1 MMIIVAILLFIL
13 VIKLFKKYNWE
24 ALLHP
29 AFWFSFAWAI
39 ALISYFFIDLVGAVP
54 IKNPELLNELMIL
67 LIVTVVAFLTFT
79 TIPLP
84 SRQSRPKVVNLAPVL
99 PVPYILFALV
109 GLGGALVNWI
119 GLGATLAYNDNI
131 RQQWLYKIPQITVI
145 TWYFYFLSY
154 PVAFI
159 SGRTWMVCQIMG
171 FPISAK
177 KIFKF
182 LLPLLSGFF
191 WSIGTGGRQ
200 ALGLILLYFVVGGA
214 FGIGWVISNG
224 YLISKV
230 SMIRIAKKGM
240 VFFVVFALFIGIT
253 GLSRAKQQGATASAF
268 DEIWYIAPVGQL
280 VSYMGLTIATHQAYG
295 DPQRRDLSKTG
306 PVSLAGLQDFGIRY
320 IMGWKPL
327 TVEDTNPERFLA
339 GSGQVL
345 ASATRDVFYDLQA
358 DFGFTGA
365 ILAVILL
372 VLISCVLFDYTRHIG
387 YDRIIKLA
395 PLVMMIMFWGY
406 SHQFSLLMHNTLF
419 WLILSF
425 SVWDVFRMFVLDRER
440 IGDRK

>member
-1 MMIIVAILLFIL
+1 MIITVAILLVVL
-13 VIKLFKKYNWE
+13 VRRLFKKYNWE
-24 ALLHP
+24 AFLHP
-29 AFWFSFAWAI
+29 ALWFSFAWAI

-54 IKNPELLNELMIL
+54 IKNSKLLNELMIL
-67 LIVTVVAFLTFT
+67 LMVTGIAFLVFT
-79 TIPLP
+79 AIPLS
-84 SRQSRPKVVNLAPVL
+84 SRQSRPKSINPTSVILAP
-99 PVPYILFALV
+99 YTLFALV
-109 GLGGALVNWI
+109 GLAGALINWI
-119 GLGATLAYNDNI
+119 GLGAAFAYNDDI
-131 RQQWLYKIPQITVI
+131 RQQWLYKIPPITAI

-154 PVAFI
+154 PAAFI
-159 SGRTWMVCQIMG
+159 SGRSWMICQIMG
-171 FPISAK
+171 FPVSTKK
-177 KIFKF
+177 KIKF
-182 LLPLLSGFF
+182 VLPLVSGFF

-200 ALGLILLYFVVGGA
+200 ALGLILLYFVIGGA
-214 FGIGWVISNG
+214 FGIGWVIYNG
-224 YLISKV
+224 NSISKT
-230 SMIRIAKKGM
+230 SMFRIAKKGM
-240 VFFVVFALFIGIT
+240 ALFIIFAIFIGVT
-253 GLSRAKQQGATASAF
+253 GLSRAKQQGAAASAF

-320 IMGWKPL
+320 ITGWKAL

-365 ILAVILL
+365 IIAVILL
-372 VLISCVLFDYTRHIG
+372 VLISCVLFDHTRHAG
-387 YDRIIKLA
+387 YDRIVKLA

-425 SVWDVFRMFVLDRER
+425 SVWDICRAFIVNRER
-440 IGDRK
+440 LGDHK